1 MQNDLFLSRLM
12 MVSRKNQIKLLENL
26 HCSYS
31 EALSGQ
37 YSEETKEK
45 IKNLL
50 QMIEVVIKSLKKKK
64 GDTKIERIKK
74 RIKKVI
80 D

>member
-1 MQNDLFLSRLM
+1 
-12 MVSRKNQIKLLENL
+12 MVNRKNQIKLLENL
-26 HCSYS
+26 HRSYS

-37 YSEETKEK
+37 YSEETRNK

-50 QMIEVVIKSLKKKK
+50 EMIEVVIGSLERQHNE
-64 GDTKIERIKK
+64 TKLERIKK
-74 RIKKVI
+74 RVKKII

>member
-1 MQNDLFLSRLM
+1 
-12 MVSRKNQIKLLENL
+12 MVNRKSQIRLLENL
-26 HCSYS
+26 HRSYS
-31 EALSGQ
+31 EALSGN
-37 YSEETKEK
+37 YSAETKNK
-45 IKNLL
+45 IENLL